1 MKKKIKNFSKAWVYN
16 FLKLISFKKI
26 REKAKRELLV
36 INYHSILG
44 IDPDSKIN
52 KNIYRSE
59 EELERDIIFLKRHY
73 HFVSLSE
80 LMKYKL
86 QGRYLPSN
94 SVFLTFDD
102 GLAVVYHKIR
112 PILLKHQIS
121 AAFFLNPLFIDNKN
135 LHYQRKK
142 NLILQSVSTIE
153 VSAKQSLWQ
162 ALFTAHGM
170 EADDFFVAL
179 NSIAYNKS
187 PVLDE
192 LATLFD
198 IDVKQYLTENQI
210 YLSSQQIEQ
219 MIHEGFWFG
228 GHSMDHPK
236 YDDISFSE
244 QINQTL
250 DSIDWVK
257 KRFGLPYA
265 IFAFPL
271 RDHNMSIQLF
281 EAIASKCEITF
292 GVRGMG
298 NDIINSHI
306 QRIDVESSEV
316 PIELALKFEYLKYI
330 GQGLLGRKMYER
342 PRKYITLP

>member
-1 MKKKIKNFSKAWVYN
+1 MTKKLKNFSKAWVYN

-59 EELERDIIFLKRHY
+59 EELERDMIFLKKHY

-86 QGRYLPSN
+86 KGKKIPSN

-121 AAFFLNPLFIDNKN
+121 AAFFLNPLFVDNKD

-142 NLILQSVSTIE
+142 NLIIQSVSAIE
-153 VSAKQSLWQ
+153 VNAKQSMWK
-162 ALFTAHGM
+162 ALFTEHDI

-187 PVLDE
+187 PILDE
-192 LATLFD
+192 LATLFN
-198 IDVKQYLTENQI
+198 IDVKQYLAENQI
-210 YLSSQQIEQ
+210 YLSSPQIEK
-219 MIHEGFWFG
+219 MISEGFWFG

-236 YDDISFSE
+236 YDEISFSE

-250 DSIDWVK
+250 DSIEWVK
-257 KRFGLPYA
+257 KRFGLSYA

-292 GVRGMG
+292 GVMGMG
-298 NDIINSHI
+298 NDVINSHI
-306 QRIDVESSEV
+306 QRIDVESSGV
-316 PIELALKFEYLKYI
+316 SINLALKLEYLKYVV
-330 GQGLLGRKMYER
+330 QGLMGRKTYER
-342 PRKYITLP
+342 PIKYKTLL